1 MGLWLR
7 VFLVLMLSGTI
18 VACGTQPVQTSRKTL
33 QQTPTNAEQ
42 QAARFLRDALNAAP
56 KEKLSLMLRGAELY
70 ARAGN
75 IDEAR
80 NVLSQ
85 LPLSVAAPM
94 SPHDETFGRRQLV
107 QSYIMEADGDN
118 VLALELV
125 NDATL
130 TQVINQYPQEL
141 QVAIRAQRASLL
153 FNLGMFRESLSE
165 RIALTHIIESDESM
179 LNHNSDLIWE
189 TLMELPQGEL
199 RTLAEDTTDYT
210 LRGWYSLAALSKMEQ
225 SNLREQLA
233 RVDQWTVAW
242 TGHPASKRLPP
253 DLQLL
258 RELVNTQPQQI
269 AVLLPQ
275 SGKLAAAATAVRDGM
290 LAAYY
295 RQRQTMPQPPLRFY
309 NTDNVDINQ
318 VYDQAIEDGADM
330 VIGPLAKEAITE
342 LALRPALP
350 VPTLALNTVDAPLGV
365 VPNLFQFGLGV
376 EDEAVQTADKLWR
389 DGHRRILVL
398 APEGSWGDRSTD
410 TFSQAWAELGGTIAG
425 SHRYGQSSEYAKLLK
440 RALQLDESEAR
451 ATSIRSVVGDVKFE
465 PRRRQDI
472 DAIFLAANAV
482 QARQLKPTLAFLYA
496 GDIPVYATS
505 QVYGGIQNP
514 KLDQDLNGVLFTIL
528 PWYFEKRTVE
538 KLDLNNYASPNP
550 SLQPLYAL
558 GVDIYHL
565 YPRLRQLDQ
574 VDSARFYGQTG
585 TLHMNDNGQVERRQ
599 TWAKFVSGRVREVR
613 DTQ

>member
-275 SGKLAAAATAVRDGM
+275 TGKLAAAATAVRDGM

>member
-7 VFLVLMLSGTI
+7 VFLVLTLSCTFA
-18 VACGTQPVQTSRKTL
+18 ACGNQPTQASRKTL
-33 QQTPTNAEQ
+33 QQTPTNGEQ
-42 QAARFLRDALNAAP
+42 QAARFLRDAANAGP
-56 KEKLSLMLRGAELY
+56 KEKQSLMLRAAELF
-70 ARAGN
+70 ARIGN
-75 IDEAR
+75 TDEAR

-85 LPLSVAAPM
+85 IPQSVSTPM
-94 SPHDETFGRRQLV
+94 SPFDESYGRRQLV
-107 QSYIMEADGDN
+107 QSYIVEADGDN

-141 QVAIRAQRASLL
+141 QVAVRAQRASLM
-153 FNLGMFRESLSE
+153 FNLGMFKESLTE
-165 RIALTHIIESDESM
+165 RVELAKVIESEETTF
-179 LNHNSDLIWE
+179 NQNSDLIWE
-189 TLMELPQGEL
+189 TLMEFPQGQL
-199 RTLAEDTTDYT
+199 RSLAEDTSDYT
-210 LRGWYSLAALSKMEQ
+210 LRGWYSLAALSKTEQ

-233 RVDQWTVAW
+233 KVDQWSAAW

-258 RELVNTQPQQI
+258 RELLNSQPKQI

-275 SGKLAAAATAVRDGM
+275 TGKLAAAANAVRDGM

-295 RQRQTMPQPPLRFY
+295 RQRQTIQQPQLRFY
-309 NTDNVDINQ
+309 DTANADINQ
-318 VYDQAIEDGADM
+318 IYDQAIEDGADI
-330 VIGPLAKEAITE
+330 VIGPLAKEAIAE

-365 VPNLFQFGLGV
+365 VPNLFQFGLGI
-376 EDEAVQTADKLWR
+376 EDEATQTADKLWR
-389 DGHRRILVL
+389 DGHRRILIL
-398 APEGSWGDRSTD
+398 APEGNWGDRSID
-410 TFSQAWAELGGTIAG
+410 TFSRAWDELGGTIAG

-451 ATSIRSVVGDVKFE
+451 GAAIRNVVGDVKFE

-472 DAIFLAANAV
+472 DAIFLVANTV

-505 QVYGGIQNP
+505 QVYGGIEDP

-538 KLDLNNYASPNP
+538 KLDINNYASPNP
-550 SLQPLYAL
+550 GLQPLYAL

-599 TWAKFVSGRVREVR
+599 AWAKFVSGRVREIR